1 MQLTIII
8 LDDWHK
14 ILYLNKMPLLTKTT
28 YSKNEVTTW
37 PVPNYWD
44 IIALVL
50 VFFGVV
56 VLGWS
61 VKQMVAP
68 YQLGD
73 VINISLNPINLPMY
87 ALRTV
92 LRLFVALFFSL
103 VFTFTVGTWAAKN
116 KHAERLI
123 IPMIDVL
130 QSVPV
135 LSFLALALPGFFLI
149 FKNSMLGPECA
160 AIFCIFTGQVWN
172 MVLSFYQGV
181 KTVPNNLKEV
191 ASLLRLSTWQ
201 KFWRVEVPFAMPG
214 LLWNMM
220 MSMSGS
226 WVFVVACEA
235 LTTSNQTITLPGIGS
250 YIYLAISQTN
260 THALIYAVL
269 SVIII
274 IFLYDQLLFRPLIYW
289 TCKFKESQ
297 NEDGDEKM
305 PRVWL
310 INLFQRTR
318 FLRRAGIWFSAIG
331 DFFVNFGLFQT
342 KIKNKPLI
350 SARTSKLIVWLY
362 YSILVIISVSALIFI
377 GRFIFTTITL
387 NEAGHIMLSGIYTA
401 IRVASLIFLSSL
413 IWVPIGV
420 WIGLRPS
427 AVAVVQPIIQ
437 FVAAF
442 PANTVFSVAAM
453 LMITFDLNIETWSA
467 PLMVLGTQWYIL
479 FNVIAGA
486 STISKELKFA
496 AANFKVTGLLWWRR
510 LILPGIAPY
519 LITGAITAAGGA
531 WNASILAEVIHWG
544 SITLR
549 ATGLGS
555 YIEQNSAKGDLP
567 RVICGTIFMCIIVF
581 LINRIFWRPLY
592 DIAVKKFQDDI

>member
-1 MQLTIII
+1 
-8 LDDWHK
+8 
-14 ILYLNKMPLLTKTT
+14 MPLLTKTT
-28 YSKNEVTTW
+28 YSKNEATTW

-44 IIALVL
+44 IIAVVL
-50 VFFGVV
+50 VFSGIV

-92 LRLFVALFFSL
+92 LRLFIALFFSL
-103 VFTFTVGTWAAKN
+103 VFTFTIGTWAAKN

-160 AIFCIFTGQVWN
+160 AIFCIFTAQVWN

-201 KFWRVEVPFAMPG
+201 IFWRVEVPFAMPG

-226 WVFVVACEA
+226 WVFMVACEA
-235 LTTSNQTITLPGIGS
+235 FTAANQTITLPGIGS
-250 YIYLAISQTN
+250 YIHLAINQSN
-260 THALIYAVL
+260 MHALIYAVL

-297 NEDGDEKM
+297 DEDGDEKM
-305 PRVWL
+305 PRVWI

-318 FLRRAGIWFSAIG
+318 LLRTTGIWFSAIG
-331 DFFVNFGLFQT
+331 DFLVNFRLFQT
-342 KIKNKPLI
+342 KITNKPLI
-350 SARTSKLIVWLY
+350 SARTSKFIVWLY
-362 YSILVIISVSALIFI
+362 YSILVIISLSALIFI
-377 GRFIFTTITL
+377 GKFIFATVTFA
-387 NEAGHIMLSGIYTA
+387 EAGYIMLSGIYTA
-401 IRVASLIFLSSL
+401 IRVASLIFLSAL

-427 AVAVVQPIIQ
+427 AVAIVQPIIQ

-453 LMITFDLNIETWSA
+453 LMITFDLNIEIWSA
-467 PLMVLGTQWYIL
+467 PLMVLSTQWYIL

-496 AANFKVTGLLWWRR
+496 AANFKVTGFLWWRR

-531 WNASILAEVIHWG
+531 WNISILAEVIHWG
-544 SITLR
+544 SNTLR

-555 YIEQNSAKGDLP
+555 YIDQNSVKGDLP
-567 RVICGTIFMCIIVF
+567 RVICGTIFMCLIVF

>member
-1 MQLTIII
+1 
-8 LDDWHK
+8 
-14 ILYLNKMPLLTKTT
+14 MPLLTKTT

-44 IIALVL
+44 IIAVVL
-50 VFFGVV
+50 VFSGIV

-92 LRLFVALFFSL
+92 LRLFIALFFSL
-103 VFTFTVGTWAAKN
+103 VFTFAVGTWAAKN

-123 IPMIDVL
+123 IPMLDVL
-130 QSVPV
+130 QTVPV
-135 LSFLALALPGFFLI
+135 ISFLVLALPGFFLI

-160 AIFCIFTGQVWN
+160 AIFCIFTSQVWN
-172 MVLSFYQGV
+172 MALSFYQGV

-201 KFWRVEVPFAMPG
+201 IFWRVEVPFAMPG

-235 LTTSNQTITLPGIGS
+235 LVTSNQTITLPGIGS

-260 THALIYAVL
+260 THALIYAIL
-269 SVIII
+269 SVIMV

-297 NEDGDEKM
+297 DEDGDEKM

-318 FLRRAGIWFSAIG
+318 LLRATGIWFSAIG
-331 DFFVNFGLFQT
+331 DFLVNFRLFQT
-342 KIKNKPLI
+342 KITNKSLI
-350 SARTSKLIVWLY
+350 SERTSVFIVWLY
-362 YSILVIISVSALIFI
+362 YTVLTIISLSALIFI
-377 GRFIFTTITL
+377 GRFILTTVTL
-387 NEAGHIMLSGIYTA
+387 GEAGHIMLGGIYTA
-401 IRVASLIFLSSL
+401 IRIASLIFLSSL

-427 AVAVVQPIIQ
+427 AVAIVQPVIQ

-442 PANTVFSVAAM
+442 PANTIFSVAAM
-453 LMITFDLNIETWSA
+453 LIITFDLNIEIWSA

-496 AANFKVTGLLWWRR
+496 AANFKVTGFLWWRR
-510 LILPGIAPY
+510 FILPGIAPY

-531 WNASILAEVIHWG
+531 WNASILAEVIQWG

-555 YIEQNSAKGDLP
+555 YIEQNSVKGDIP
-567 RVICGTIFMCIIVF
+567 RVVCGTIFMCIIVF

-592 DIAVKKFQDDI
+592 DIAVKKFQDDL

>member
-1 MQLTIII
+1 
-8 LDDWHK
+8 
-14 ILYLNKMPLLTKTT
+14 MPLLTKTT

-61 VKQMVAP
+61 FKQMVAS

-73 VINISLNPINLPMY
+73 IINISLNPINLPIY
-87 ALRTV
+87 ALRTA
-92 LRLFVALFFSL
+92 LRLFIALFFSL
-103 VFTFTVGTWAAKN
+103 VFTFSIGTWAAKN

-123 IPMIDVL
+123 IPVIDVL
-130 QSVPV
+130 QSIPV
-135 LSFLALALPGFFLI
+135 LSFLAISVPGFFLL
-149 FKNSMLGPECA
+149 FKSSLLGPECA
-160 AIFCIFTGQVWN
+160 AIFCIFTAQVWN

-191 ASLLRLSTWQ
+191 ASILRLSTWQ
-201 KFWRVEVPFAMPG
+201 KFWRIEVPFAMPG

-226 WVFVVACEA
+226 WFFVVACEA
-235 LTTSNQTITLPGIGS
+235 FTVSNQKITLPGIGS
-250 YIYLAISQTN
+250 YIALAISQTN

-269 SVIII
+269 SVIIV
-274 IFLYDQLLFRPLIYW
+274 IFLYDQLLFRPLVYW

-297 NEDGDEKM
+297 NEDVDEKM

-310 INLFQRTR
+310 IILFQRTR
-318 FLRRAGIWFSAIG
+318 FLRTTSIWFSQLG
-331 DFFVNFGLFQT
+331 DLFVNFRLFQT
-342 KIKNKPLI
+342 KVKNKPVI
-350 SARTSKLIVWLY
+350 SKTTSKFIVWLY
-362 YSILVIISVSALIFI
+362 YFILIIISLSALIFI
-377 GRFIFTTITL
+377 GRFIFTTITFT
-387 NEAGHIMLSGIYTA
+387 EARHIILIGLYTG
-401 IRVASLIFLSSL
+401 IRVISLILLTSL

-427 AVAVVQPIIQ
+427 VTAIVQPIIQ
-437 FVAAF
+437 FIAAF
-442 PANTVFSVAAM
+442 PVNVIFPAAAM
-453 LMITFDLNIETWSA
+453 LMLTFNLNIEVWSA

-486 STISKELKFA
+486 SVLPKELKFV
-496 AANFKVTGLLWWRR
+496 AANFKVTGFLWWRR
-510 LILPGIAPY
+510 FILPGIAPY
-519 LITGAITAAGGA
+519 FITGAITAAGGA
-531 WNASILAEVIHWG
+531 WNASIAAEVINWG
-544 SITLR
+544 QITLR

-555 YIEQNSAKGDLP
+555 YIEQNSAKGDFA

-581 LINRIFWRPLY
+581 LINRVFWRPLY
-592 DIAVKKFQDDI
+592 NVAIKKFQSDI